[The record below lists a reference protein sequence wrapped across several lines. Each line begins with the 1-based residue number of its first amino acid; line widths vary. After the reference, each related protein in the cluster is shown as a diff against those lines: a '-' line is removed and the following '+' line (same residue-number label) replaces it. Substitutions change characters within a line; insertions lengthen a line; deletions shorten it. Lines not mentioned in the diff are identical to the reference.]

1 MYLCWALLKA
11 LVNSMSSST
20 NTICSQCDRIKF
32 DFLINPGPNDQD
44 NEALTAL
51 AWSTLYPET
60 CHFCQLL
67 RHCINPSGEVHHP
80 FQGILRGIYA
90 GHELQF
96 YLVVSGIST
105 RLEYSIRLCRPTST
119 SYHDSRIQESVQF
132 DVDELK
138 NWVEECQD
146 HHCFPA
152 DEKLH
157 SLPEHFRLID
167 VNAYCIVRPQEFV
180 EYCALSY
187 VWGDKKQPFKL
198 ESWNEKQAEVPGFLA
213 NLKVPIPKTIRDAI
227 ALCRDIDCDYLW
239 VDSLCIV
246 QDSKE
251 NKHTQ
256 IASMAEV
263 YSQSRITFIAAT
275 GADSNAGLAPYGGRN
290 SAIPYLIRTTPRGTF
305 VASLSPQIAAQNIAT
320 STWASRGWT
329 LQEYALARR
338 VLFFTGSYAFLRCKI
353 SLRCEDFGL
362 GFSNCY
368 EEDRKWDLPMPPF
381 YRKKSVVKRH
391 YPSTFSQMLAQYVR
405 RSLSYK
411 EDILHAFT
419 GILTRME
426 DGEYG
431 KGGIGDKHIFGLPS
445 KQFGAALQWTTNL
458 PWPSTER
465 AGFPSWSWVGWI
477 HSNDPIPPRKGIF
490 HDIYEG
496 FDDQHNNVSVL
507 TCYIIRGDKVI
518 KQLEEGSFERML
530 FTLGEDMRRHHQSND
545 IPETA
550 HLEMELRRHFT
561 PQQPVEVSTYIEH
574 PNHSVPYLSQHV
586 FLWAS
591 CASLYVDRT
600 TAAHDS
606 KSSFPIRLKDGRY
619 IGAIRLKP
627 EWRKTRPDCLHFF
640 VSTAGL
646 DIYSLK
652 LRFKVI
658 LTELCYNETLPVYK
672 RIQVSRTGISHEDW
686 ALALPESKFIALV

>member
-1 MYLCWALLKA
+1 
-11 LVNSMSSST
+11 MSSLA
-20 NTICSQCDRIKF
+20 NTICSQCDKIKF
-32 DFLINPGPNDQD
+32 DLFTNPGPNDHD
-44 NEALTAL
+44 NETLRTL
-51 AWSTLYPET
+51 EWSTLYPET

-67 RHCINPSGEVHHP
+67 RHCINPSGEVYPP
-80 FQGILRGIYA
+80 FQGTLHGFYA
-90 GHELQF
+90 GNEIQLR
-96 YLVVSGIST
+96 LAVGGIT
-105 RLEYSIRLCRPTST
+105 TTLEYSIQLCRPTST
-119 SYHDSRIQESVQF
+119 SDRDARIQESVEF
-132 DVDELK
+132 DIEELK
-138 NWVEECQD
+138 HWLEECQD

-157 SLPEHFRLID
+157 SLPDNFRLID
-167 VNAYCIVRPQEFV
+167 VNACCIVRPQESV

-187 VWGDKKQPFKL
+187 VWGDKEQPFKL

-213 NLKVPIPKTIRDAI
+213 SLKVPIPKTIRDAI
-227 ALCRDIDCDYLW
+227 ALCQDIGCYYLW

-251 NKHTQ
+251 NKHAQ

-263 YSQSRITFIAAT
+263 YSQSRVTFIAAT
-275 GADSNAGLAPYGGRN
+275 GIDSNAGLAPYGGRN
-290 SAIPYLIRTTPRGTF
+290 SAIPYLIRTMSRGTF
-305 VASLSPQIAAQNIAT
+305 VASLSPQIAAQKIAT

-338 VLFFTGSYAFLRCKI
+338 VLFFTGSYAFLRCKE

-368 EEDRKWDLPMPPF
+368 EENRKWDLPMPPF
-381 YRKKSVVKRH
+381 YRRKSIVGRH

-405 RSLSYK
+405 RSLSKK
-411 EDILHAFT
+411 EDIVHAFT

-431 KGGIGDKHIFGLPS
+431 AGGIGDKHIFGLPS

-458 PWPSTER
+458 PWPGTER
-465 AGFPSWSWVGWI
+465 ADFPSWSWAGWI
-477 HSNDPIPPRKGIF
+477 HATDPTPARKGHF
-490 HDIYEG
+490 HDMYEG
-496 FDDQHNNVSVL
+496 FDDQNTNISVL
-507 TCYIIRGDKVI
+507 TCYIVRGDKYI
-518 KQLEEGSFERML
+518 KQLEEGSFEQML
-530 FTLGEDMRRHHQSND
+530 FTLNEGVQRYQQSNSLA
-545 IPETA
+545 ETS

-561 PQQPVEVSTYIEH
+561 PRPPHEVLTYIEH

-591 CASLYVDRT
+591 CATLYVDRT
-600 TAAHDS
+600 TRHS
-606 KSSFPIRLKDGRY
+606 TSSFPIRLKDGRY
-619 IGAIRLKP
+619 IGSIRLKP
-627 EWRKTRPDCLHFF
+627 EWRKTQPDVMPFF

-646 DIYSLK
+646 HISYLSLRSLK

-658 LTELCYNETLPVYK
+658 LTELCRNETLPVYK
-672 RIQVSRTGISHEDW
+672 RIQVSRTGIFHEDW